1 MMQSML
7 SKATKCLF
15 LAGILIITTA
25 RAQVKHASKPGVHFL
40 DKDWQSVLTLAKKT
54 HKPIF
59 VDAYTSWCAP
69 CQEMRQT
76 TFKDRHIAARLN
88 AGFVN
93 IAIDVEKGAGIAFAD
108 KYQVTAYPTLLFING
123 DGKIIKRIEGFA
135 DAKALGAAA
144 VDVK

>member
-1 MMQSML
+1 MQAKL
-7 SKATKCLF
+7 IKITRNIL
-15 LAGILIITTA
+15 LACILVA
-25 RAQVKHASKPGVHFL
+25 GNAGAQVKHTPQAGINFL
-40 DKDWQSVLTLAKKT
+40 DKNWESALAFAKKI

-59 VDAYTSWCAP
+59 VDAYTSWCVP

-76 TFKDRHIAARLN
+76 TFKDHNIAARFN

-93 IAIDVEKGAGIAFAD
+93 IAIDVEKGAGVAFAD
-108 KYQVTAYPTLLFING
+108 KFQVIAYPTSLFINA

-135 DAKALGAAA
+135 DAKALAAAA